1 MTLLCLKLFTL
12 LLVPLILVS
21 TQDNRQFNDAENTV
35 ERLHVVSDCVVN
47 NDCRPLFILYFLDGY
62 CDVIRNYDGIIIKHG
77 CRYELNWLMFLLL
90 FLLPLLLLTIGLLS
104 CAFSRRSRDRSDDQR
119 PRYYATANP
128 NYDVQPTNIKIST
141 PVMR

>member
-1 MTLLCLKLFTL
+1 MTLPYLKLFGL
-12 LLVPLILVS
+12 LLVPLVLVS
-21 TQDNRQFNDAENTV
+21 TQDNRQFNDPENSIA
-35 ERLHVVSDCVVN
+35 RLHVVSDCVVN

-77 CRYELNWLMFLLL
+77 CRYELNWLIFLLL

-104 CAFSRRSRDRSDDQR
+104 CAFSRRSRHRSDDQR
-119 PRYYATANP
+119 PRYVETIKP

-141 PVMR
+141 PVI